1 MENQRRTGKGKYSG
15 AIALMCTLAVL
26 MIFSVILLFLPEQG
40 GPGGNKLTPTS
51 GPTTADDNPGTA
63 KETLYTAVLL
73 GHDKENKYLTVYD
86 VADCQK
92 KNLVYSG
99 GSTFFD
105 GYGVQVTAGQLE
117 KGGLY
122 LFTVNTKD
130 EVITNGKEAI
140 ERTEQ
145 TTGSGIWEK
154 TGVDSLVIA
163 SDKISFRNQNYRYNE
178 ALCVMSN
185 GKQISLADINTKTD
199 IVTVRGKDS
208 EIYEIVVTK
217 GHGTIALKNHEDFIG
232 GTITIGSSKID
243 TVTEAGTY
251 IVREGTYTVS
261 VVNGEYSG
269 TEQLVV
275 DRDQAV
281 EFDLF
286 QYGRGPIQ
294 VCNLTFTVDPLGA
307 TLYIDGVKTA
317 YTDGVQLDYGTYKIE
332 FAEGGYDSYTTTL
345 HVDEPTMHLAVYL
358 KEREPTP
365 TEKPTPSPEPTK
377 TPQETLAPEPTEV
390 PDISETPTVPP
401 TMTPTAVPTETPGST
416 EPSGQMS
423 VSIRDFEKYTLN
435 LEYAIY
441 ITEPEG
447 AEVYLDGVYI
457 GIVPIDFEKI
467 IGPYELLIKKKD
479 GTLKRYQCEGMDDDT
494 DSWFVFP

>member
-1 MENQRRTGKGKYSG
+1 MGNQRRTGNGRYSG
-15 AIALMCTLAVL
+15 AVAIMCTLIVL
-26 MIFSVILLFLPEQG
+26 MMFSVIILFLPEQG
-40 GPGGNKLTPTS
+40 SPGGSRLTPTA
-51 GPTTADDNPGTA
+51 GLTTGADNPGEARNTVC
-63 KETLYTAVLL
+63 TAVLL
-73 GHDKENKYLTVYD
+73 GHDKENKFLTVYD
-86 VADCQK
+86 VTECQK

-99 GSTFFD
+99 GSLFFD

-117 KGGLY
+117 AGGLY
-122 LFTVNTKD
+122 LFTVDTKN
-130 EVITNGKEAI
+130 EVIINGKEAV
-140 ERTEQ
+140 ERTEK
-145 TTGSGIWEK
+145 TDGNGIWEK
-154 TGVDSLVIA
+154 IGVDSLTIT
-163 SDKISFRNQNYRYNE
+163 SDKISFRNQNYRYKE
-178 ALCVMSN
+178 AVCVMSH

-199 IVTVRGKDS
+199 IVTVRGKGP

-251 IVREGTYTVS
+251 IIREGTYTVS
-261 VVNGEYSG
+261 AVNGRYSG

-275 DRDQAV
+275 GRDQV
-281 EFDLF
+281 TEFDLF

-294 VCNLTFTVDPLGA
+294 VCDLTFTVEPLGA

-317 YTDGVQLDYGTYKIE
+317 YTDGVQLDYGTYQIE
-332 FAEGGYDSYTTTL
+332 FAEGGYTSYTTTL
-345 HVDEPTMHLAVYL
+345 HVEEPTMHLAVYL
-358 KEREPTP
+358 TEREPTP
-365 TEKPTPSPEPTK
+365 TPTTAPTK
-377 TPQETLAPEPTEV
+377 APEETLAP
-390 PDISETPTVPP
+390 
-401 TMTPTAVPTETPGST
+401 VPTEAPGNT
-416 EPSGQMS
+416 GPSGQMS
-423 VSIRDFEKYTLN
+423 VSIVGFQKYKLN

-479 GTLKRYQCEGMDDDT
+479 GTQKKYQCEGMDDDT